1 MKDLFDFMDAK
12 RPVRV
17 ESKDGYVHTGMCWAY
32 SAAYNEDAEEREEA
46 SLEVG
51 NVVFFLS
58 EIEKIEFA
66 D

>member
-1 MKDLFDFMDAK
+1 MDAK

-17 ESKDGYVHTGMCWAY
+17 KSKDGHVHSGMCWAY
-32 SAAYNEDAEEREEA
+32 SAAYNKDAEEREEA

-51 NVVFFLS
+51 NVAFFLS
-58 EIEKIEFA
+58 EIEKIEYT